1 MARLLQ
7 YSSFSLCFHS
17 IIVVTV
23 LGSIP
28 KLILSSTLYSDI
40 QVLRTL
46 KRSVDPSS
54 ISPTSYLTTWDFIVD
69 PCEST
74 GKQFLG
80 IVCSIPLDNTSAPSR
95 IIAIDLDS
103 VGYDGFLSP
112 SIGNLTE
119 LTTLSLNRNKFR
131 RTIPE
136 SISNLKKLTRL
147 SLADNCLT
155 GTIPTEI
162 TLFKNLEYLDISG
175 NLLTGSIPTNIT
187 RLRSL
192 AYLSFS
198 SNSFTGTIPDL
209 AGLWQLETL
218 DLSSNQLFGN
228 LPHFPTR
235 LKTLLLNSNIL
246 SGHIS
251 RVKMLN
257 DLRRLDLSDNRFSG
271 HISKDIVS
279 LPRLVHLNVSMNRF
293 TAIGTR
299 NFSREETQ
307 LQVLDAEKNNLHG
320 RLPINLTTI
329 QNLDTINLAHNQ
341 LAGPLP
347 REYGKKLENSWRV
360 LYLDHNFLSGN
371 VSQEFIVHAPRI
383 EGSLSKNCLRCP
395 MSTTLCRGGQRSA
408 SECIQ
413 VQ

>member
-17 IIVVTV
+17 IIVATV
-23 LGSIP
+23 LSSIP
-28 KLILSSTLYSDI
+28 TLILSSTLYSDI

-46 KRSVDPSS
+46 KRSVDHSS
-54 ISPTSYLTTWDFIVD
+54 IFPTSYLTTWDFTVD

-80 IVCSIPLDNTSAPSR
+80 IVCSIPLDNAPSR
-95 IIAIDLDS
+95 IIAIDLDG

-119 LTTLSLNRNKFR
+119 LTTLSLNNNKFR

-147 SLADNCLT
+147 SLADNCIT

-162 TLFKNLEYLDISG
+162 TLLKNLEYLDISG
-175 NLLTGSIPTNIT
+175 NFLTGSIPTNIS

-198 SNSFTGTIPDL
+198 GNAFTGTIPDL

-218 DLSSNQLFGN
+218 DLSSNQLYGN

-235 LKTLLLNSNIL
+235 LKTLSLNSNIL
-246 SGHIS
+246 SGDIS
-251 RVKMLN
+251 RVKMLD

-293 TAIGTR
+293 AAIGTR

-320 RLPINLTTI
+320 RLPINLTTM
-329 QNLDTINLAHNQ
+329 QNLDTINLAHNK
-341 LAGPLP
+341 LAGPLSI
-347 REYGKKLENSWRV
+347 EYGNRLENSWRV

-383 EGSLSKNCLRCP
+383 KGSLSKNCLRCP
-395 MSTTLCRGGQRSA
+395 MSSTLCRGGQRST
-408 SECIQ
+408 SECLQ